1 MRDIVI
7 PARSI
12 RRELVVAAACVLLA
26 LLINAAAIVIYGTR
40 WIELL
45 TTLHI
50 TLLLALGLYVL
61 AGAVRLVWFGLLSF
75 FRPGRRRAGAGA

>member
-7 PARSI
+7 RVRSI
-12 RRELVVAAACVLLA
+12 RRELVVLAACVLLA
-26 LLINAAAIVIYGTR
+26 LLINAAAIVAYGTR

-50 TLLLALGLYVL
+50 TLLLALGLYV
-61 AGAVRLVWFGLLSF
+61 ASGALRLGWLGVRSVV
-75 FRPGRRRAGAGA
+75 RPARHRAGTGG